1 MFAQGLLV
9 QGRTFVRPSDLI
21 VWFKE
26 TQTSQSA
33 RQVAE
38 SAEAKRAAARAAEV
52 SAANA
57 MYNANLAPSTGD
69 AQPRKSRFHN

>member
-1 MFAQGLLV
+1 M
-9 QGRTFVRPSDLI
+9 RPSDLI

-33 RQVAE
+33 KQQADA
-38 SAEAKRAAARAAEV
+38 AEARRAAARASAV

-57 MYNANLAPSTGD
+57 ASAANNAAWPHVGLGAPALG
-69 AQPRKSRFHN
+69 APPVEPVRRSRFHN